1 MSGLLLLGL
10 LFKDI
15 KRYRE
20 GTIAVQ
26 RRPNLTPEGATNAEA
41 V

>member
-1 MSGLLLLGL
+1 MTGLLLLGL

-26 RRPNLTPEGATNAEA
+26 RRPN
-41 V
+41 